1 MATTILKNIKE
12 AAKGRPSQH
21 LINSIKYI
29 MNPDKTEGGL
39 WVGSNAGVTPDE
51 IYDCMMSTK
60 KEYGKE
66 NGRQGY
72 HYVISFPPGACDE
85 ATCFKVGKEFCEAYF
100 GDGYEY
106 VFAVHNDHEHMH
118 CHIVFNSVGRMDGS
132 KYRYVN
138 GDWEKYIQ
146 PITDK
151 ITEKYGLGKLEYDKS
166 SKRKG
171 KSYAEHSAGKADKFT
186 WKKIIRLDID
196 MAVSVSNNLHEYF
209 EEMRRMGY
217 DIRIGQSEKHG
228 DYAAYH
234 HPAMKEVDG
243 KTSKRAR
250 RDYNLGPGY
259 TFADIK
265 RRIMQPD
272 KDIIPPNTVYVKD
285 RLTTITEHKDSRFQV
300 CAIMRYG
307 QASQYHYFDLQ
318 LKEQIRVRQ
327 DLIGIDK
334 LLEECN
340 YILDNDIKSVEQAKE
355 KLDAV
360 KQEIKTV
367 KDLKGDRTYSD
378 ADISVDDLRVKNEYE
393 DIYRKLINARA
404 EMTDEE
410 YETLSDRLEEIEAA
424 YPDIVKGNLTSASEY
439 DKRLEMLYAEKRILS
454 RIIKEADVTESVTQR
469 PPVKITAERSME
481 NTKAVQDNIS
491 KQASENVMESVT
503 QNVPKGGL

>member
-146 PITDK
+146 PVTDK
-151 ITEKYGLGKLEYDKS
+151 ITEKYGLGRLEYDKS

-228 DYAAYH
+228 DYISYH

-272 KDIIPPNTVYVKD
+272 KDIIPPDDFFVIPSSIHEVITLPVGNTILSPASTFSPFQPDSETLQSIMEMVSEVNETLEDEEILGYSVSIYDADKHE
-285 RLTTITEHKDSRFQV
+285 LEKGTEYCINKQIDKVRNLR
-300 CAIMRYG
+300 INE
-307 QASQYHYFDLQ
+307 
-318 LKEQIRVRQ
+318 LKEMGEIQPDI
-327 DLIGIDK
+327 K
-334 LLEECN
+334 P
-340 YILDNDIKSVEQAKE
+340 DNDNP
-355 KLDAV
+355 KL
-360 KQEIKTV
+360 
-367 KDLKGDRTYSD
+367 
-378 ADISVDDLRVKNEYE
+378 
-393 DIYRKLINARA
+393 
-404 EMTDEE
+404 
-410 YETLSDRLEEIEAA
+410 
-424 YPDIVKGNLTSASEY
+424 
-439 DKRLEMLYAEKRILS
+439 
-454 RIIKEADVTESVTQR
+454 
-469 PPVKITAERSME
+469 
-481 NTKAVQDNIS
+481 
-491 KQASENVMESVT
+491 
-503 QNVPKGGL
+503 

>member
-12 AAKGRPSQH
+12 APKGKASQH

-39 WVGSNAGVTPDE
+39 WVGSNSGVTPDE
-51 IYDCMMSTK
+51 IYDCMMNTK

-85 ATCFKVGKEFCEAYF
+85 ATCYKVGKEFCEAYF

-146 PITDK
+146 PVTDR
-151 ITEKYGLGKLEYDKS
+151 ITEKYGLGRLEYDKS
-166 SKRKG
+166 AKRVG

-196 MAVSVSNNLHEYF
+196 MAVSVSNNLQEYF
-209 EEMRRMGY
+209 DEMKRMGY
-217 DIRIGQSEKHG
+217 DMRIGQSEKYG
-228 DYAAYH
+228 EYVSYH

-243 KTSKRAR
+243 KTSKKAR
-250 RDYNLGPGY
+250 RDYNLGTGY
-259 TFADIK
+259 TFADVK

-272 KDIIPPNTVYVKD
+272 KDIIPSDMVYVKD
-285 RLTTITEHKDSRFQV
+285 MLTTITEHKDTRFQV
-300 CAIMRYG
+300 CAVMRYG

-340 YILDNDIKSVEQAKE
+340 YILDNDIQDVNQAKE
-355 KLDAV
+355 KLAAV
-360 KQEIKTV
+360 KQEIKAV
-367 KDLKGDRTYSD
+367 KELKSDRAYSD
-378 ADISVDDLRVKNEYE
+378 KDIFVDDLRVKNEYK
-393 DIYRKLINARA
+393 DIYQKLINARA
-404 EMTDEE
+404 EMSDEE
-410 YETLSDRLEEIEAA
+410 YESLSDRLEEIEAEHPELVRGGFTA
-424 YPDIVKGNLTSASEY
+424 ASEY
-439 DKRLEMLYAEKRILS
+439 DKKLEMLYAEKRILS
-454 RIIKEADVTESVTQR
+454 GIVKEADITESVVQRPPVNIVHAPHKIPEEKEHEEIVTESVT
-469 PPVKITAERSME
+469 
-481 NTKAVQDNIS
+481 
-491 KQASENVMESVT
+491 
-503 QNVPKGGL
+503 PKGGM

>member
-1 MATTILKNIKE
+1 
-12 AAKGRPSQH
+12 
-21 LINSIKYI
+21 
-29 MNPDKTEGGL
+29 
-39 WVGSNAGVTPDE
+39 
-51 IYDCMMSTK
+51 
-60 KEYGKE
+60 
-66 NGRQGY
+66 
-72 HYVISFPPGACDE
+72 
-85 ATCFKVGKEFCEAYF
+85 
-100 GDGYEY
+100 
-106 VFAVHNDHEHMH
+106 MH
-118 CHIVFNSVGRMDGS
+118 CHIVFNSVGRLDGS

-146 PITDK
+146 PVTDK
-151 ITEKYGLGKLEYDKS
+151 ITEKYGLGRLEYDKS
-166 SKRKG
+166 DKRVG

-196 MAVSVSNNLHEYF
+196 MAVSVSNNLQEYF
-209 EEMRRMGY
+209 DEMKRMGY
-217 DIRIGQSEKHG
+217 DMRIGQSEKHG
-228 DYAAYH
+228 EYVSYH

-243 KTSKRAR
+243 KTSKKAR
-250 RDYNLGPGY
+250 RDYNLGIGY
-259 TFADIK
+259 TFADVK

-272 KDIIPPNTVYVKD
+272 KDIIPSDMVYVKD

-340 YILDNDIKSVEQAKE
+340 YILDNNIKDVNQAKE

-360 KQEIKTV
+360 KQEIKAV
-367 KDLKGDRTYSD
+367 KELKSDKAYSD
-378 ADISVDDLRVKNEYE
+378 KDINVDDLGVKREYE
-393 DIYRKLINARA
+393 DIYRELISARA

-424 YPDIVKGNLTSASEY
+424 HPDIVKGNLTTASEY
-439 DKRLEMLYAEKRILS
+439 DKRLEMLYAEKRILL

-469 PPVKITAERSME
+469 PLVKIAAERSMK

-491 KQASENVMESVT
+491 EQASENVTDSVT

>member
-1 MATTILKNIKE
+1 
-12 AAKGRPSQH
+12 
-21 LINSIKYI
+21 
-29 MNPDKTEGGL
+29 
-39 WVGSNAGVTPDE
+39 
-51 IYDCMMSTK
+51 
-60 KEYGKE
+60 
-66 NGRQGY
+66 
-72 HYVISFPPGACDE
+72 
-85 ATCFKVGKEFCEAYF
+85 
-100 GDGYEY
+100 
-106 VFAVHNDHEHMH
+106 
-118 CHIVFNSVGRMDGS
+118 
-132 KYRYVN
+132 
-138 GDWEKYIQ
+138 
-146 PITDK
+146 
-151 ITEKYGLGKLEYDKS
+151 
-166 SKRKG
+166 
-171 KSYAEHSAGKADKFT
+171 
-186 WKKIIRLDID
+186 
-196 MAVSVSNNLHEYF
+196 
-209 EEMRRMGY
+209 
-217 DIRIGQSEKHG
+217 
-228 DYAAYH
+228 
-234 HPAMKEVDG
+234 
-243 KTSKRAR
+243 
-250 RDYNLGPGY
+250 
-259 TFADIK
+259 
-265 RRIMQPD
+265 MQPD
-272 KDIIPPNTVYVKD
+272 KDIIPPDTVYVKD

>member
-1 MATTILKNIKE
+1 
-12 AAKGRPSQH
+12 
-21 LINSIKYI
+21 
-29 MNPDKTEGGL
+29 
-39 WVGSNAGVTPDE
+39 
-51 IYDCMMSTK
+51 
-60 KEYGKE
+60 
-66 NGRQGY
+66 
-72 HYVISFPPGACDE
+72 
-85 ATCFKVGKEFCEAYF
+85 
-100 GDGYEY
+100 
-106 VFAVHNDHEHMH
+106 
-118 CHIVFNSVGRMDGS
+118 
-132 KYRYVN
+132 
-138 GDWEKYIQ
+138 
-146 PITDK
+146 
-151 ITEKYGLGKLEYDKS
+151 
-166 SKRKG
+166 
-171 KSYAEHSAGKADKFT
+171 
-186 WKKIIRLDID
+186 
-196 MAVSVSNNLHEYF
+196 MAVSVSNNLYEYF

-272 KDIIPPNTVYVKD
+272 KEIVLPDTVYVKD
-285 RLTTITEHKDSRFQV
+285 KLNTITEHKDSRFQV

-367 KDLKGDRTYSD
+367 KDLKSDRTYSD
-378 ADISVDDLRVKNEYE
+378 ADINVDDLRVKNEYE

-424 YPDIVKGNLTSASEY
+424 HPDIVKGNLTSASEY

-469 PPVKITAERSME
+469 PPVKITAERSMK